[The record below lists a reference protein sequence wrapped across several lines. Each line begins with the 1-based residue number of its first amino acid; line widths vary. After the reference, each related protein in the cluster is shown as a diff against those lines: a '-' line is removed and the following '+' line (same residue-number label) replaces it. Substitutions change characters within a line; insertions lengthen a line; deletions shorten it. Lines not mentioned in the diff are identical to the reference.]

1 MTLSKLFY
9 KVRATASL
17 VAMVAMSMALT
28 GCYNTYFISKP
39 QLQRLEAT
47 VEQKAS
53 VKVIIDGCDESSVPA
68 NTRVE
73 PQALVAEGEAA
84 TATDADTSAP
94 ADEVDDDID
103 PETGCPT
110 VRLNTAS
117 PLRVITND
125 GQYHRVTP
133 FNFAMT
139 DTQLVSPDYNLLL
152 AIAEVDGA
160 EVQTFSG
167 WKTGLFIGGSV
178 AAAAAIFAVISLTA
192 EEERGFGN

>member
-1 MTLSKLFY
+1 MVTL
-9 KVRATASL
+9 
-17 VAMVAMSMALT
+17 SMALT

-39 QLQRLEAT
+39 QLEMLEAS

-53 VKVIIDGCDESSVPA
+53 VKVIIDGCDETAAATSSRISPA
-68 NTRVE
+68 VLLAE
-73 PQALVAEGEAA
+73 AEGE
-84 TATDADTSAP
+84 TATDAAAP
-94 ADEVDDDID
+94 VAELDDDID

-125 GQYHRVTP
+125 GLYHRVTP

-139 DTQLVSPDYNLLL
+139 DTQLVSPDYDLLL
-152 AIAEVDGA
+152 PIAEVDGA

-167 WKTGLFIGGSV
+167 WKTTLFIGGAV
-178 AAAAAIFAVISLTA
+178 TAAAATFLVITLTA

>member
-1 MTLSKLFY
+1 MTLSKVFS
-9 KVRATASL
+9 KVRATISL
-17 VAMVAMSMALT
+17 AAMVAMSMALT

-53 VKVIIDGCDESSVPA
+53 VKVIIDGCDESSTA
-68 NTRVE
+68 
-73 PQALVAEGEAA
+73 AEGRVSPKALIAQGEGA
-84 TATDADTSAP
+84 TATDAAASANEAP
-94 ADEVDDDID
+94 VDDDID

-110 VRLNTAS
+110 VRLDTAS

-139 DTQLVSPDYNLLL
+139 DTQLVSPDYDLLL
-152 AIAEVDGA
+152 SIGEVDGA

-192 EEERGFGN
+192 GEERGFGN